1 MQADGWDPT
10 SVTAGSGQRLP
21 WKCKFGHR
29 WESSVNNR
37 AKGRGCPI
45 CAGKQVLAGFNDLKT
60 THPELAEE
68 ADGWDPTTVR
78 PGSNK
83 SFRWHCKSGQSS
95 GSGYGTWVVGMRLDK
110 ALRALGWSRLQAAE
124 YSGCRNKT
132 LAGIW
137 NLDNWIVVGQT
148 SSMLYACKP

>member
-1 MQADGWDPT
+1 MDPT

-45 CAGKQVLAGFNDLKT
+45 RAGKQVLAGFNDLKT

-83 SFRWHCKSGQSS
+83 SLRWHCKAGHVWNSKVCDRVK
-95 GSGYGTWVVGMRLDK
+95 GSGCPIC
-110 ALRALGWSRLQAAE
+110 
-124 YSGCRNKT
+124 SGKQV
-132 LAGIW
+132 LAGY
-137 NLDNWIVVGQT
+137 NDLATTHPELANEAT
-148 SSMLYACKP
+148 N